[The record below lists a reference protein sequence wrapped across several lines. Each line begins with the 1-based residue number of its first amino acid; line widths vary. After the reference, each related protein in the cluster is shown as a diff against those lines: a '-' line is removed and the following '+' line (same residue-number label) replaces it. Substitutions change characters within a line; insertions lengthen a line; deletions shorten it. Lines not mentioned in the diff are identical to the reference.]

1 MADNLY
7 LPQVDYTS
15 RDYASIR
22 QDLINL
28 IPNFAPQWTSRDA
41 SDFGVVLLELFSY
54 MGDLL
59 NYYIDRAANE
69 SFITTSTQRDTVLNI
84 AKLLNYTPNDPVPAT
99 GSVTLTNSTTS
110 PVVVPALT
118 QVATAPDG
126 TNSQLIFETNST
138 ITLAASGASSVNI
151 TQGASVLSEQVG
163 TSDGTPN
170 QALKIS
176 KTGVITSAIS
186 VSVNGVT
193 YSKAA
198 SLIDFG
204 ATDPVFQTYT
214 KADGY
219 TYIQFGDGVSGRI
232 PPSGAVI
239 YVSYRVGDGSAGNVG
254 AGSINTMLKTS
265 AGTTISGVTVSQTV
279 ATSGGTD
286 AESTDSIRINAPL
299 SLRTLNRA
307 VSLKDYG
314 QLAVQVPGV
323 AKATASSSAYTVVS
337 LYIAASGGAAASS
350 TLTDS
355 VSAYLLDKTP
365 PNTTVSVFDYT
376 AAYPYLSV
384 SVNVKPQYN
393 ASVVGSN
400 VKNAIYTLLAFD
412 NVFFNDLITQLD
424 IYSTISAVEGVSY
437 ATISIFEK
445 TSAATGYV
453 PGATISDFSCN
464 VNEIPILNKDYIV
477 VSTVGGTN

>member
-22 QDLINL
+22 QDLLNL

-54 MGDLL
+54 MGDLM

-84 AKLLNYTPNDPVPAT
+84 AKLLNYTPNDPFPAT
-99 GSVTLTNSTTS
+99 GVVNLTNSTAAS
-110 PVVVPALT
+110 IIVPALT

-126 TNSQLIFETNST
+126 TGSQLVFETNST
-138 ITLAASGASSVNI
+138 ITVSANSNSDVNV
-151 TQGASVLSEQVG
+151 TQGVSLLSEQAG

-170 QALKIS
+170 QAVKIS
-176 KTGVITSAIS
+176 KIGVITSAVS

-193 YSKAA
+193 YSKAT
-198 SLIDFG
+198 SLADFG

-254 AGSINTMLKTS
+254 AGSITTLLTTS
-265 AGTTISGVTVSQTV
+265 TGTTISGITVSQAA

-314 QLAVQVPGV
+314 QLAVQVPGI
-323 AKATASSSAYTVVS
+323 AKATAAASSYTVVS
-337 LYIAASGGAAASS
+337 LYIAASDGAQASS
-350 TLTDS
+350 TLIDS

-400 VKNAIYTLLAFD
+400 VKNALYTILSFD

-424 IYSTISAVEGVSY
+424 IYSTISSVEGVSY
-437 ATISIFEK
+437 ATIGIFEK
-445 TSAATGYV
+445 TSAATGYSA
-453 PGATISDFSCN
+453 GSTISDFSCN